1 MKTIIFCLL
10 PFILI
15 GCPPNPISVPANIPI
30 GQLLTSPDT
39 IVVMAGKLF
48 LTTYLWRD
56 FQPISPPD
64 GQPLTAIAWVT
75 TNDSRQLPH
84 SLGMDAI
91 WIVNGQEVWKS
102 DFTNEP
108 VSPDPYHPNSI
119 GRLARNGPKWGPG
132 IAVTVVVQVTDGSG
146 NSYLLRASNQ
156 LIHRT
161 D

>member
-1 MKTIIFCLL
+1 MKIIICCLFS
-10 PFILI
+10 FILI
-15 GCPPNPISVPANIPI
+15 GCPPNPISVPPDIPI

-39 IVVMAGKLF
+39 IVVMGGKLF

-64 GQPLTAIAWVT
+64 GKPLIALAWVAPT
-75 TNDSRQLPH
+75 DSRQLPH

-91 WIVNGQEVWKS
+91 WIINGQEAWRS

-108 VSPDPYHPNSI
+108 VSPDPLHPNSI
-119 GRLARNGPKWGPG
+119 GRIARNGPKWGPG
-132 IAVTVVVQVTDGSG
+132 ISVTVVVRVTDGYG
-146 NSYLLRASNQ
+146 NVYLLRASNQ
-156 LIHRT
+156 MIHRT